1 MPLDSN
7 VQMWA
12 TAISRNQSSGRA
24 IIFRFAKTLSPTFDK
39 ASQPIRVIIAW
50 KYYDSQNGQPIKR
63 ELEQMELLEDALGSA
78 LDADNFATL
87 ALVSTGEGLREW
99 IYYTKSE
106 SEFAARFTFA
116 IAEMPELPIEIHSA
130 FDPDWSMYEQF
141 KSGVKEVVN

>member
-24 IIFRFAKTLSPTFDK
+24 IIFRFAKALSPTFDK
-39 ASQPIRVIIAW
+39 ASQPIRIIIAW
-50 KYYDSQNGQPIKR
+50 KYDSENGQPITR
-63 ELEQMELLEDALGSA
+63 EHEQMKQLEDAVESA

-99 IYYTKSE
+99 IYYAKSV
-106 SEFAARFTFA
+106 SEFAARFTYA

-130 FDPDWSMYEQF
+130 LDPGWDTYEQF
-141 KSGVKEVVN
+141 RVTVKEVVN